1 MRIAFIGPES
11 CGKSTLSAAVA
22 GRLDMPCVPEYART
36 YVERLTR
43 PYLYRDVV
51 AIAHR
56 QIQQLRAFP
65 HAVFDTELIIT
76 QVWMHRCY
84 GRSPWWLQRAIEQF
98 PVDYYFLCAP
108 DLPWQ
113 SDPVRENPGC
123 RDELF
128 RIYLSRVRRTGAP
141 YAVIR
146 GTDPSIRL
154 QQVLRSLSGLLPF
167 AVEEDRQGGKHYL
180 QVQQ

>member
-11 CGKSTLSAAVA
+11 CGKSTLSKLVA
-22 GRLDMPCVPEYART
+22 ERLKMPYIEEYART
-36 YVERLTR
+36 YVERITK
-43 PYLYRDVV
+43 PYTYRDVS

-76 QVWMHRCY
+76 QVWIRRCY
-84 GRSPWWLQRAIEQF
+84 GRSPWWIEKAMRDY

-108 DLPWQ
+108 DLPWLP
-113 SDPVRENPGC
+113 DPARENPDC

-128 RIYLSRVRRTGAP
+128 RIYLSRVLRTGIP

-146 GTDPSIRL
+146 GTDSSDRL
-154 QQVLRSLSGLLPF
+154 QQALMAISGLLPF
-167 AVEEDRQGGKHYL
+167 AVEEN
-180 QVQQ
+180 